1 MGKGTHLCPL
11 PSSYKIQ
18 IKYLVAFCSLHAL
31 SLSSSSKGTYKLFD
45 FSVNCPL
52 NFNLSSLLF
61 RGVKCLRLPY
71 TLNGIECKIYG
82 NLATTL
88 LTMAV
93 LKMPIPLGS
102 GNPLAIEANNG
113 KRTWQ
118 MRPKFE
124 SFVRLIRAKTKGKH
138 LFKSCSLSVPH
149 LLYPSP

>member
-1 MGKGTHLCPL
+1 MGKGTHLWPL
-11 PSSYKIQ
+11 LCCYKIQ
-18 IKYLVAFCSLHAL
+18 IKYLVAFCYQTLHAL
-31 SLSSSSKGTYKLFD
+31 SLSSISKGTYLFFD
-45 FSVNCPL
+45 FIVNCPL

-71 TLNGIECKIYG
+71 TLNGIEYKVYG

-93 LKMPIPLGS
+93 LQMPIRLYS
-102 GNPLAIEANNG
+102 GNLLAIEPNNG

-124 SFVRLIRAKTKGKH
+124 NFVRFIRAKIRVKH
-138 LFKSCSLSVPH
+138 LFKSCSL
-149 LLYPSP
+149 